1 MTEKEIINNLKEL
14 KGEVQPDKEWVNVT
28 KTQIFNESEVFSG
41 EENNK
46 IRFTSIFNL
55 GSFQK
60 RAVAT
65 ALASIIIVI
74 GLFGFAERSVPGDS
88 FYALKKLKEEGAAM
102 LVSSVDRPL
111 YELERA
117 NRRLEEMEK
126 IVHNNQ
132 TENLAPAINEY
143 KESVHSASEEIKNA
157 DPDKETTDKIVMQ
170 SQKLKE
176 IEREIENQIQASIGG
191 QELDKSLIVYYKKSL
206 KELINDL
213 KDRSLTKDK
222 RKNLEEAEEILNQED
237 LEIGDIQEAKIKLN
251 QVFQD

>member
-1 MTEKEIINNLKEL
+1 MTEKELINNLKEL
-14 KGEVQPDKEWVNVT
+14 KAEVQPDKEWVNVT

-126 IVHNNQ
+126 IVHNNE

-143 KESVHSASEEIKNA
+143 KESVHSASEEIKKA
-157 DPDKETTDKIVMQ
+157 DPNKETVDKIA
-170 SQKLKE
+170 KE
-176 IEREIENQIQASIGG
+176 IEDLKENESKFEAQTYTSLGG
-191 QELDKSLIVYYKKSL
+191 GVTEADQELKKKRIETLID
-206 KELINDL
+206 DL
-213 KDRSLTKDK
+213 NKRSLTEKQKEALKEVKEMLKKDK
-222 RKNLEEAEEILNQED
+222 LTRSDINEAQ
-237 LEIGDIQEAKIKLN
+237 IKLN
-251 QVFQD
+251 QVF

>member
-1 MTEKEIINNLKEL
+1 MTEKELINNLKEL
-14 KGEVQPDKEWVNVT
+14 KAEVQPDKEWVNVT

-157 DPDKETTDKIVMQ
+157 DPDKETVDKIA
-170 SQKLKE
+170 KE
-176 IEREIENQIQASIGG
+176 IEDLKENESKFEAQTYTSLGG
-191 QELDKSLIVYYKKSL
+191 GVTEADQELKKKRIETLID
-206 KELINDL
+206 DL
-213 KDRSLTKDK
+213 NKRSLTEKQKEALEKVKEMLKKDK
-222 RKNLEEAEEILNQED
+222 LTRS
-237 LEIGDIQEAKIKLN
+237 DINEVQIKLN
-251 QVFQD
+251 QVF